1 MDIILDR
8 ALSSFFEKKPR
19 YLEKLTT
26 LSVYQ
31 KKLYLDFCVLIN
43 T

>member
-31 KKLYLDFCVLIN
+31 KNFIWIFVY
-43 T
+43 